1 MLKNLFFRS
10 ILWYNFNMIPG
21 KYKKL
26 IQPAVIFA
34 FSLCLLSCASMDV
47 MMTIQRPPNMDMT
60 GIRRIAIMPFE
71 TSQDN
76 SFQREVAGFLT
87 NTAAAKIAGTGS
99 FTIIDSAEIRRL
111 ENLKESIDNHVDA
124 LFTGQVIS
132 LNVSEGMRP
141 GLRYNLITRSMETV
155 MIYEREVEL
164 VFSYS
169 IIRARDGSLIGSVT
183 RRSTNSDSAY
193 NWVSLRSASSLAQ
206 EIVLSRMENLP
217 GDVAPYMVTERR
229 TLMEDRS
236 DRQLRSFMEG
246 AFALVKA
253 QNYRAALNQYMQIY
267 NTYNNFPALY
277 NAALLHE
284 VMGNP
289 DEAIRLFE
297 MNLAETGNPRAGA
310 EISRLNVFVQEQGV
324 LTSSYGAESQT
335 LRERTV
341 NVAVSEIRKFL
352 PAGSRIWLYNNSRLE
367 PILANAVVA
376 DIYAGLLREGVSL
389 VDRDSARLRAAE
401 MELQMMGMI
410 RDEDIVNIGNAAGA
424 NIIVEVSIEGIGGM
438 RRLQIRMID
447 IETGIPIMTSDTSER
462 WEI

>member
-1 MLKNLFFRS
+1 MSPGITKFFFHPL
-10 ILWYNFNMIPG
+10 IMI
-21 KYKKL
+21 
-26 IQPAVIFA
+26 A
-34 FSLCLLSCASMDV
+34 FSLLFLSCASMDV

-76 SFQREVAGFLT
+76 SFQREIAGFLT
-87 NTAAAKIAGTGS
+87 STASAKIAGTGN
-99 FTIIDSAEIRRL
+99 FIIIDPAEIRRL
-111 ENLKESIDNHVDA
+111 QNINESIDNHVDA

-132 LNVSEGMRP
+132 LNVREGTRP
-141 GLRYNLITRSMETV
+141 GLRYNLITRTMDTV

-164 VFSYS
+164 VFSYN
-169 IIRARDGSLIGSVT
+169 IVRARDGSLIGSVT
-183 RRSTNSDSAY
+183 RRSTNSDTAY

-206 EIVLSRMENLP
+206 AIVLNRMETLDR
-217 GDVAPYMVTERR
+217 DVAPYIVTESR

-236 DRQLRSFMEG
+236 DRQLRSSMES
-246 AFALVKA
+246 AFALVQA
-253 QNYRAALNQYMQIY
+253 ENYRAALNLYLQIY
-267 NTYNNFPALY
+267 NAYHNFPALY

-289 DEAIRLFE
+289 AEAIRLFE

-310 EISRLNVFVQEQGV
+310 EISRLNVFVQEQDV
-324 LTSSYGAESQT
+324 LTSSYGSEAQT

-341 NVAVSEIRKFL
+341 SVAVSEIQEYL
-352 PAGSRIWLYNNSRLE
+352 PPGSRIWLYNSSTIE

-376 DIYAGLLREGVSL
+376 DIYAALLREGVSL

-424 NIIVEVSIEGIGGM
+424 NIIVEVSIEGTGGM

-447 IETGIPIMTSDTSER
+447 IETGIPVMTSDTSER